1 MEGDLQEEAARSRGP
16 RWPAWTGALARAAT
30 RVRSHRVWRL
40 VVVGVALL
48 LFWTPVAAGAT
59 DDADADLLDMSIEEL
74 LELEV
79 VTASKKKQTI
89 AEAPAFTH
97 VITREQILRY
107 GYRTVGEALW
117 SLIGLYVNTD
127 LVYGYSGVRGF
138 ARAGDYNTRILVLF
152 DGQRMNDPLYDFG
165 AIDEALPI
173 DIDGVERIEVVK
185 GPGSAL
191 WGNNA
196 LLGVVNVVPQKGADV
211 DGLESGVEYA
221 SYDRFKGYV
230 KGGKAFAGGIDGAA
244 MFSYVGGDG
253 VEEIEISPLGI
264 AEDQDYGASS
274 QGYLTASYK
283 GLELNFLAGGR
294 EKRDPTGANYV
305 IFNSPF
311 EGTRVEDTRFH
322 TQLSYERGVLP
333 ERDGN
338 VLARFYHSVYNRHAD
353 YEYDTL
359 ALFPEV
365 EPYIN
370 YDEGESQWWGG
381 ELQLSGDLHPRVE
394 LIGGFEYHDVYKAAF
409 KNVDQF
415 ALHLDESLDWHILA
429 GYAQAEIEA
438 ASFLHLVLG
447 GRVDDYSNLEAKW
460 SPRVALVLTPRE
472 GTAVKAMF
480 GQAFRAPNAYER
492 VYDNGGLLGR
502 TLGGRRGSPGAR
514 RLSIMGNPDLE
525 PETITTWEVIW
536 DQAIAG
542 NLRLVG
548 SLYQYEIE
556 DIISPVDINVGVLQY
571 QNVGTVESRGA
582 GVMLQ
587 MHLDRGIMSHAGFS
601 VLRAED
607 ADTGSRVENSPKY
620 LGNLGV
626 SVPFFARKLCASAE
640 LQAVGG
646 RKTLSDSEVDP
657 SFNTNLIL
665 RYQPLKWVDATFGI
679 YNLFDEDQRVP
690 SALQH
695 LNNGTEKLPL
705 RGRAFRSVIRG
716 YY

>member
-1 MEGDLQEEAARSRGP
+1 MSVAGLGHSRGIGQL
-16 RWPAWTGALARAAT
+16 AIAGA
-30 RVRSHRVWRL
+30 
-40 VVVGVALL
+40 ALL
-48 LFWTPVAAGAT
+48 LFCAPLGADAAA
-59 DDADADLLDMSIEEL
+59 DADDADLLEMSIEEL
-74 LELEV
+74 LDLEV
-79 VTASKKKQTI
+79 VTASKKKQSMT
-89 AEAPAFTH
+89 EAPAFTH

-107 GYRTVGEALW
+107 GYRTVGEALS

-165 AIDEALPI
+165 ALDESLPI

-191 WGNNA
+191 WGSNA

-211 DGLESGVEYA
+211 DGVEGGLEYA
-221 SYDRFKGYV
+221 SYDRFKGYI
-230 KGGKAFAGGIDGAA
+230 KGGKEFAGGIDSAA
-244 MFSYVGGDG
+244 MFSHVAGDG
-253 VEEIEISPLGI
+253 DEEIEIQALGI

-283 GLELNFLAGGR
+283 GLKLNFLAGDR

-311 EGTRVEDTRFH
+311 DGTWSEDTRFH

-333 ERDGN
+333 ERNGN

-353 YEYDTL
+353 YEYDSL
-359 ALFPEV
+359 ALFPRDV
-365 EPYIN
+365 DPYVN
-370 YDEGESQWWGG
+370 HDEGESQWWGG
-381 ELQLSGDLHPRVE
+381 ELQLSGNLHPRVE
-394 LIGGFEYHDVYKAAF
+394 LIGGFEYHDIYKATF
-409 KNVDQF
+409 KNVDEF
-415 ALHLDESLDWHILA
+415 ALHLDEDLDWHILA

-438 ASFLHLVLG
+438 TSFLRVILG

-460 SPRVALVLTPRE
+460 SPRVALVLTPVE
-472 GTAVKAMF
+472 GTAVKALF

-502 TLGGRRGSPGAR
+502 TLGGRRGPPRAR
-514 RLSIMGNPDLE
+514 RRSILGNPDLD

-536 DQAIAG
+536 DQALTG
-542 NLRLVG
+542 NMRVVT

-556 DIISPVDINVGVLQY
+556 DIISPVDVSVGVQQY
-571 QNVGTVESRGA
+571 QNLGTVESRGA
-582 GVMLQ
+582 EVMLQ
-587 MHLDRGIMSHAGFS
+587 MHLESGIMGHVGFS
-601 VLRAED
+601 ALRAED
-607 ADTGSRVENSPKY
+607 ADTGSRIENSPKY
-620 LGNLGV
+620 LGNLAV
-626 SVPFFARKLCASAE
+626 SVPLFAQKFFASTE

-646 RKTLSDSEVDP
+646 RKTLSDSEVGP

-665 RYQPLKWVDATFGI
+665 RYLPFKWADATFGI

-695 LNNGTEKLPL
+695 LNNGTEELPL
-705 RGRAFRSVIRG
+705 RGRAFRGVIRG